1 MNEIYVEKFGGASVN
16 SAQAIINVSTILL
29 SENKKRVI
37 IISAMG
43 KTTNNLET
51 ILNYFCEHS
60 KIDYPT
66 IELSKSYHQRIID
79 ELFPSKNQ
87 FLENFLD
94 ETYKE
99 IIEKLSSSNGKPY
112 DMVYDMIVSFG
123 EIIGTTIISKYFESI
138 NLKHNLVYAND
149 IIRTNNS
156 FRRAKVLWKETKDN
170 IANDIKPMFLD
181 ADLIITQ
188 GFISG
193 TENKET
199 TTLGREGS
207 DFSAAIFAYCL
218 DAVNVVIWKDVAG
231 LLNADPKYFEN
242 TQKFEQVP
250 YNEAIELAYY
260 GASIIHPKIIK
271 PLENKSIPLYIKSFL
286 SPKEKGTKIDCCSE
300 TLPLMPS
307 YIFKDSQTLLS
318 IFPKDFSFIVE
329 ENIANIFSLFAS
341 YGIKINLM
349 QNSAISYSVCFD
361 TIQKHLLQKLIKD
374 LSPSYSIKYNNNLR
388 LITIRRYSED
398 AINDLIQ
405 DKEIII
411 EQRSRLTAQFLVKL

>member
-16 SAQAIINVSTILL
+16 SAQAIKNVSTILL
-29 SENKKRVI
+29 SENKKRVV

-51 ILNYFCEHS
+51 ILNYFCQHS

-66 IELSKSYHQRIID
+66 IELSKTYHQGIID
-79 ELFPSKNQ
+79 ELFPSKNP

-94 ETYKE
+94 NTYKE
-99 IIEKLSSSNGKPY
+99 IIDKLSSSEGKPY

-123 EIIGTTIISKYFESI
+123 EIIGTTIISKYFEEI
-138 NLKHNLVYAND
+138 NLKHNLVYANEV
-149 IIRTNNS
+149 ILTNNT
-156 FRRAKVLWKETKDN
+156 FRRAKVLWKETKEN
-170 IANDIKPMFLD
+170 IVNKIKPLLLGS
-181 ADLIITQ
+181 DLIITQ

-218 DAVNVVIWKDVAG
+218 DASNVIIWKDVAG
-231 LLNADPKYFEN
+231 LLNADPKYFAN
-242 TQKFEQVP
+242 TKKFEQVP

-260 GASIIHPKIIK
+260 GASIIHPKTIK

-286 SPKEKGTKIDCCSE
+286 SPKESGTKVDCCSD
-300 TLPLMPS
+300 TSPLMPS
-307 YIFKDSQTLLS
+307 YIFKDNQTLLS

-329 ENIANIFSLFAS
+329 ENIANIFSLFAR

-361 TIQKHLLQKLIKD
+361 TIQKQLLQKLIKE
-374 LSPSYSIKYNNNLR
+374 LSTSYSIKYNNNLR
-388 LITIRRYSED
+388 LITIRRYSEE

>member
-156 FRRAKVLWKETKDN
+156 FRRAKVLWKETKEN
-170 IANDIKPMFLD
+170 IANDIKPLFLD

-260 GASIIHPKIIK
+260 GASIIHPKTIK